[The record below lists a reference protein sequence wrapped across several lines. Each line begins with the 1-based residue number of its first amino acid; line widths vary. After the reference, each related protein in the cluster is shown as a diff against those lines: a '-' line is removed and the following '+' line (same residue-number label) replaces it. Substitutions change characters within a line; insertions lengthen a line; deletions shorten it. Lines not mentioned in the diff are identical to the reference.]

1 MTGKAICPEDGTA
14 LAVYGLD
21 PIMGDTR
28 LEDVMVE
35 HVFKRHVTLQPVV
48 VAKTLK
54 SPEQRVLGDSGD
66 WDTVEAVLPQAG
78 DGSWRN
84 EVPLTPGAFLQAMRQ
99 WKLEGIPHTA
109 ALPQPSRGEELSSL
123 DPSST

>member
-1 MTGKAICPEDGTA
+1 MAQR
-14 LAVYGLD
+14 LLSYGLD

-54 SPEQRVLGDSGD
+54 SPEQRMLGTGLALLTDGFDVTGS
-66 WDTVEAVLPQAG
+66 DTKEDAWGL
-78 DGSWRN
+78 
-84 EVPLTPGAFLQAMRQ
+84 
-99 WKLEGIPHTA
+99 
-109 ALPQPSRGEELSSL
+109 
-123 DPSST
+123 